1 MQHWAHDQKLHADRL
16 SVETVILDE
25 TGGIAQCRQ
34 TPLADLLR
42 SLAVT
47 LPVDRVIRADRPG
60 AI

>member
-1 MQHWAHDQKLHADRL
+1 MQHWAHEEKLRADRL

-25 TGGIAQCRQ
+25 AGGIAHCRQ